1 MVLHLKGDFVF
12 IVCRVKTN
20 VVLLYDFFSMCCNLY
35 SMVTPLFTPF
45 TYYNTVQSVVKVE
58 RLLKFRKNLLV
69 VKLYQTL
76 LRGALSEAKDRQA
89 GKRSF

>member
-1 MVLHLKGDFVF
+1 
-12 IVCRVKTN
+12 
-20 VVLLYDFFSMCCNLY
+20 
-35 SMVTPLFTPF
+35 MVTPLFTPF

-58 RLLKFRKNLLV
+58 RLLKFLKNLLV